1 MSYYTYVFPCVVED
15 HCKVGFSRDPLA
27 RVQAFH
33 PRWFEFF
40 DLDRA
45 LLIEAETQRDAR
57 DLELEL
63 RRPLQA
69 HKAPMP
75 LTIRKQAGGHTEW
88 LRGAYAVLAEQ
99 AQSLE
104 RRGHTLHTGARE
116 WLARALRERADR
128 LYGWAAAHY
137 PDGFSNPPAPGFE
150 HLLIDVLDAYRA
162 LDIDVAPYLPAELLR
177 HLGAT
182 SAKGTSFGA

>member
-1 MSYYTYVFPCVVED
+1 MSYFTYVFPCVVED
-15 HCKVGFSRDPLA
+15 HCKVGFSSDPLS
-27 RVQAFH
+27 RLQSFH

-45 LLIEAETQRDAR
+45 LLIQAETQRDAR

-63 RRPLQA
+63 RRPLHA

-75 LTIRKQAGGHTEW
+75 LTIRRQAGGHTEW

-104 RRGHTLHTGARE
+104 RRGHTLHAGARE
-116 WLARALRERADR
+116 WLARAMLERADR
-128 LYGWAAAHY
+128 LYGWAAAHC
-137 PDGFSNPPAPGFE
+137 PDGFSDPAAPEFKR
-150 HLLIDVLDAYRA
+150 LLIDVLDAYRA
-162 LDIDVAPYLPAELLR
+162 FDIDVEPYLPAELLR
-177 HLGAT
+177 RARAT
-182 SAKGTSFGA
+182 

>member
-1 MSYYTYVFPCVVED
+1 MSYFTYVFPCVVED
-15 HCKVGFSRDPLA
+15 HCKVGFSSDPLS
-27 RVQAFH
+27 RLQSFH

-45 LLIEAETQRDAR
+45 LLVEAETQRDAR

-63 RRPLQA
+63 RRPLRL

-75 LTIRKQAGGHTEW
+75 LTIRRQAGGHTEW

-99 AQSLE
+99 ARSLE
-104 RRGHTLHTGARE
+104 RRGHTLHVGARD
-116 WLARALRERADR
+116 WLARAMLERADR

-137 PDGFSNPPAPGFE
+137 PDGFASRASPEFE
-150 HLLIDVLDAYRA
+150 RLLVDVLDAHRA
-162 LDIDVAPYLPAELLR
+162 LDIEVEPYFPAELLGR
-177 HLGAT
+177 AGAR
-182 SAKGTSFGA
+182 